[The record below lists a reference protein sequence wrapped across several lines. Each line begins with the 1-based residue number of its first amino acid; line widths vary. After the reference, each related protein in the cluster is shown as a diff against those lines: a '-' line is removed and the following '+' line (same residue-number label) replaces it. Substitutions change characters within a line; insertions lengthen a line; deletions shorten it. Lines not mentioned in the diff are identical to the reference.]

1 MAVFDD
7 KITVCDADT
16 KQSNLLENLSEFNSK
31 ARPREKADKSK
42 TLNALETLDSFKGGI
57 FPLKPSLIA

>member
-7 KITVCDADT
+7 K
-16 KQSNLLENLSEFNSK
+16 SNLLENLSEFNSK